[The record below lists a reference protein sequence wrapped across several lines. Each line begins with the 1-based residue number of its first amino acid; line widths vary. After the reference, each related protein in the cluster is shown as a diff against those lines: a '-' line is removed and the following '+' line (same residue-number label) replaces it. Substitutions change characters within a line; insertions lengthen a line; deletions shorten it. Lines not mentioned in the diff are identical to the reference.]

1 MNTKTLVEINKTIN
15 ISNMKNVYLL
25 LVAVSLFLQAHS
37 QKLKREE
44 MMLQIDSLNK
54 VNQNLSVTLD
64 SVNNEKELYFGM
76 YEVVKEKVVKN
87 DFNPAE
93 MANIIDSLK
102 INTNSNTSSLIESNT
117 SLKDSLYLMI
127 INLNQLQLEF
137 DNLKDSIE
145 QNEIIHTQEDVIK
158 AIAIGNLKQL
168 KELFDSGIL
177 NDEEFLILKKKY
189 VKKL

>member
-1 MNTKTLVEINKTIN
+1 
-15 ISNMKNVYLL
+15 MKNVYLL

>member
-1 MNTKTLVEINKTIN
+1 
-15 ISNMKNVYLL
+15 
-25 LVAVSLFLQAHS
+25 
-37 QKLKREE
+37 
-44 MMLQIDSLNK
+44 
-54 VNQNLSVTLD
+54 
-64 SVNNEKELYFGM
+64 VNNEKELYFGM

-102 INTNSNTSSLIESNT
+102 INTNSNTSSLIKSNT
-117 SLKDSLYLMI
+117 SLKYSLYLMI

-145 QNEIIHTQEDVIK
+145 QNEIIYTQEDVIK
-158 AIAIGNLKQL
+158 ANAIGNLKQL